1 MADPV
6 TIREKLGQDAYAGL
20 CAASLTLAGN
30 NARLHRAFSAG
41 QVRIAFLG
49 GSVTAGCLDNAYV
62 PEPFPLHGV
71 QRLRSAMPGKR
82 FYLYDYSIAG
92 TGSDY
97 GLVCVRRELSLCR
110 PQLVVAEYGINDAK
124 TPESIGCFESLIRML
139 LQLPEKPAVCLLL
152 VGMEDGYCCR
162 AHMTRI
168 AAHYGLPV
176 VDAAAALEDAIR
188 GGQLTWWDYAADSCH
203 PHPAGH
209 QWLGDCLF
217 AGLNEWLSAPA
228 DASQPLPPA
237 CAYHAPLTDLELLFL
252 DALESPYEH
261 RFGEDGLPMLL
272 HTADHGGAW
281 QLPLYCRGVLLVY
294 RQYASHDYATFYA
307 SLDGGDPVPL
317 RGYSLFGWGNP
328 VTVLLSG
335 GDTSGEHVL
344 TLAPADCD
352 RNLKFELVA
361 LGIWGGKRKES
372 D

>member
-110 PQLVVAEYGINDAK
+110 PQLVVVEYGINDAK

-168 AAHYGLPV
+168 AAHYGLP
-176 VDAAAALEDAIR
+176 
-188 GGQLTWWDYAADSCH
+188 G
-203 PHPAGH
+203 P
-209 QWLGDCLF
+209 
-217 AGLNEWLSAPA
+217 
-228 DASQPLPPA
+228 
-237 CAYHAPLTDLELLFL
+237 
-252 DALESPYEH
+252 
-261 RFGEDGLPMLL
+261 
-272 HTADHGGAW
+272 
-281 QLPLYCRGVLLVY
+281 
-294 RQYASHDYATFYA
+294 
-307 SLDGGDPVPL
+307 
-317 RGYSLFGWGNP
+317 
-328 VTVLLSG
+328 
-335 GDTSGEHVL
+335 
-344 TLAPADCD
+344 
-352 RNLKFELVA
+352 
-361 LGIWGGKRKES
+361 
-372 D
+372 

>member
-97 GLVCVRRELSLCR
+97 GLVCVRRELPLCR
-110 PQLVVAEYGINDAK
+110 PQLVVVEYGINDAK

-228 DASQPLPPA
+228 DAPQPLPPA

-272 HTADHGGAW
+272 HTADHGVPGSFPCIAGGCCWCTGSMPATITPPSMLPWMGAIRC
-281 QLPLYCRGVLLVY
+281 P
-294 RQYASHDYATFYA
+294 S
-307 SLDGGDPVPL
+307 
-317 RGYSLFGWGNP
+317 
-328 VTVLLSG
+328 
-335 GDTSGEHVL
+335 GDTAC
-344 TLAPADCD
+344 LAGAI
-352 RNLKFELVA
+352 R
-361 LGIWGGKRKES
+361 
-372 D
+372 

>member
-6 TIREKLGQDAYAGL
+6 TIREKLGQDVYAGL

-49 GSVTAGCLDNAYV
+49 GSVIAGCLDNAYV
-62 PEPFPLHGV
+62 PEPFPLHVV

-110 PQLVVAEYGINDAK
+110 PQLVVVEYGINDAK

-176 VDAAAALEDAIR
+176 VDAVAALEDAIR
-188 GGQLTWWDYAADSCH
+188 GGRLTWWDYAADSCH

-228 DASQPLPPA
+228 DAPQPLPPA

-272 HTADHGGAW
+272 HTADHGGFLEASPV
-281 QLPLYCRGVLLVY
+281 LPGGAAGVPAVCQPRLRHLLC
-294 RQYASHDYATFYA
+294 F
-307 SLDGGDPVPL
+307 P
-317 RGYSLFGWGNP
+317 GWGRSGAPPGIQP
-328 VTVLLSG
+328 VWLGQSG
-335 GDTSGEHVL
+335 DGAAVRRRYIRGTCTDPGT
-344 TLAPADCD
+344 
-352 RNLKFELVA
+352 
-361 LGIWGGKRKES
+361 GGL
-372 D
+372 